1 MKGNN
6 DKVLSQIVGHA
17 LSGQGAHAGTQC
29 VFDGLDW
36 KTAAMRPPG
45 ALHSIFQL
53 LAHTS
58 YWQNWV
64 LRWLNGQDPAVPKHA
79 AGSWP
84 SDLGPASPQEW
95 KRAVRDFR
103 VGLDQLAQEAD
114 AEAVE
119 GAHPELPHGHGD
131 QALDPVPH
139 LLGGLVGEGH
149 RQDRL
154 WHHTVMLDQIGN
166 PKRDDARLPT
176 ARSGKNQ

>member
-103 VGLDQLAQEAD
+103 VGLDQLKSRSR
-114 AEAVE
+114 E
-119 GAHPELPHGHGD
+119 GD
-131 QALDPVPH
+131 
-139 LLGGLVGEGH
+139 LLGKIGKTSRLRVFHSIASHTSYHSGQVVILRQLLGKWPPPSGGLT
-149 RQDRL
+149 
-154 WHHTVMLDQIGN
+154 W
-166 PKRDDARLPT
+166 
-176 ARSGKNQ
+176 